1 MANGRGASCC
11 RHQWVADATRNQVED
26 VWMGE
31 FDGKQYL
38 PRDKNKAN
46 EAQREGYG
54 YQWWM
59 TEHGGYYASG
69 VFGQQCMV
77 LPDQDTVMVFT
88 CGLRLGEK
96 RLHAALFGSTCFQ
109 HWAARPKTPRPARH
123 NWIRCSTTCACRPC
137 KG

>member
-1 MANGRGASCC
+1 
-11 RHQWVADATRNQVED
+11 
-26 VWMGE
+26 MGE

-96 RLHAALFGSTCFQ
+96 RLHAALWQ
-109 HWAARPKTPRPARH
+109 HLFPALGRTPKDAPASQAQLDTLLDNLRLPTLQGLKTSPASSAFHSHDQSAAAHPARD
-123 NWIRCSTTCACRPC
+123 R
-137 KG
+137 